1 MQQTILHRLRRFVC
15 AASVVAVFAAPSI
28 EEVSAQILPSFGGD
42 RAGTSGFQF
51 LKIPVDPR
59 GAAMGHTVG
68 ATANDASSL
77 FWNPALAAQ
86 APGMQIGFDHTAYF
100 ADVRLEYVAVVYPL
114 SGSGI
119 TLGGSVQTL
128 NSGEMDV
135 TTEFQPFGTG
145 ESFELNDIAAG
156 LTFSQRLTDLFSY
169 GVTAKYVQES
179 VAGISTKTVVMD
191 LGIFYRVGT
200 TGAQMGVSIRNFGLD
215 ASAEGD
221 LERNIIGSSSTV
233 IESDFESVTPP
244 TTFLLGIAYELMQDR
259 PNSDLVLSAQ
269 LTNPNDNVESWN
281 IGAEYIWNNTLIL
294 RTGYR
299 FGIEEYTLPGLGV
312 GINLPTPGPDI
323 RFDYSYSQLERLGAV
338 HRIGINLGL

>member
-1 MQQTILHRLRRFVC
+1 MLRRITHSVSRFVATC
-15 AASVVAVFAAPSI
+15 LVVAVVALPGARELSG
-28 EEVSAQILPSFGGD
+28 QILPTFGGD

-86 APGMQIGFDHTAYF
+86 ANGMQLGFNHTAYF
-100 ADVRLEYVAVVYPL
+100 ADVRLEYIAVVYPM
-114 SGSGI
+114 SNGI

-145 ESFELNDIAAG
+145 ETFQLNDLAAG

-169 GVTAKYVQES
+169 GLTAKFVQES
-179 VAGISTKTVVMD
+179 VAGVSTRTAVMD

-215 ASAEGD
+215 ATASGEI
-221 LERNIIGSSSTV
+221 ERNVIGTNPTIV
-233 IESDFESVTPP
+233 ESDFESITPP
-244 TTFLLGIAYELMQDR
+244 TTFLLGVAYEIFQSS
-259 PNSDLVLSAQ
+259 PNSDLVVSAQ

-281 IGAEYIWNNTLIL
+281 VGAEYTWNDILIL
-294 RTGYR
+294 RSGYR
-299 FGIEEYTLPGLGV
+299 FGIEEYTIPGLGV
-312 GINLPTPGPDI
+312 GINIPVGGPDI
-323 RFDYSYSQLERLGAV
+323 RFDYGYSSLERLGSV
-338 HRIGINLGL
+338 HRVGINVGL